1 MSTDLT
7 LSDNSFTA
15 NLDKAQP
22 ETAISSG
29 GDVIDE
35 EEDDM
40 EYIEL
45 PDDVYSMLFIAN
57 WRSFAFWYAFFV
69 FTLQLLILFLVGWDL
84 LKDYPNEQDENKL
97 NVPAIVDFWQ
107 VAAAQGLAILIAVVN
122 QDDITITLILVAVGI
137 SPPFRKALPSLQ
149 GKYPGGA
156 TQFQFWLA
164 NFLRLSEGLLVVVVS
179 FFFIV
184 QADNVLDIFLN
195 FAAIEFVAE
204 LDNLG
209 HRIAAEGW
217 IGNPIKDLA
226 KNLKDTT
233 LPAKKAQQKWTCNV
247 NRILLL
253 VLLLVLYVC
262 WGVLERWQTLGQ
274 FLEQNACKTLRIGFG
289 DEVSVLLTVGH
300 KV

>member
-1 MSTDLT
+1 M
-7 LSDNSFTA
+7 LSG
-15 NLDKAQP
+15 P
-22 ETAISSG
+22 
-29 GDVIDE
+29 
-35 EEDDM
+35 
-40 EYIEL
+40 
-45 PDDVYSMLFIAN
+45 
-57 WRSFAFWYAFFV
+57 
-69 FTLQLLILFLVGWDL
+69 
-84 LKDYPNEQDENKL
+84 
-97 NVPAIVDFWQ
+97 
-107 VAAAQGLAILIAVVN
+107 LIAVVN
-122 QDDITITLILVAVGI
+122 QDDLTITLILGAVGI
-137 SPPFRKALPSLQ
+137 SPPFRKGLSSLQ
-149 GKYPGGA
+149 EKYPGGA

-217 IGNPIKDLA
+217 IGAPIKDLA
-226 KNLKDTT
+226 KNLKDAT

-289 DEVSVLLTVGH
+289 DEVYYLPPGTRFDVDEDDETKIKESDVSSVFELTARPPNLHYAYFSGKYNAFFDKNDKAGVKSIRPVYYEDGGDH
-300 KV
+300 PPTDPVRGML